1 MRVLVLLLSLVA
13 VNPAIASDRSV
24 ECLALNIYHEARG
37 EGIEGWL
44 AVAFVTVNR
53 KHSEKFPNSICKVVY
68 DSYQFSWTHDD
79 IPDEPILNKYADRKA
94 WEYIQ
99 WFSKGFLE
107 NYENIVDPTKG
118 SLYYHSHKVEPYWSD
133 HFTRVAT
140 IGNHLF
146 YAED

>member
-1 MRVLVLLLSLVA
+1 MRTFTFLIMCMLSSLVS
-13 VNPAIASDRSV
+13 ASDRGV

-53 KHSEKFPNSICKVVY
+53 KHSERFPNSICEVVY

-79 IPDEPILNKYADRKA
+79 IPDKPMLKKYADRKA

-99 WFSKGFLE
+99 WFAKGFLE
-107 NYENIVDPTKG
+107 NYENIVDPTEG
-118 SLYYHSHKVEPYWSD
+118 SLYYHSHRVEPYWSEY
-133 HFTRVAT
+133 FTKVAV
-140 IGNHLF
+140 IGNHIF
-146 YAED
+146 YSEN